1 MNSDFLSN
9 YIDKQKLKFNVDKC
23 KAIKAQYKNNKHEHF
38 MNTFVPKQESCPAP
52 PQKRQKD
59 CEYSFKYVKAI

>member
-38 MNTFVPKQESCPAP
+38 MNTFVPKQ
-52 PQKRQKD
+52 
-59 CEYSFKYVKAI
+59 